1 MKTAIFRVD
10 SSYEIGTGHVMRCLN
25 LARVLLNYGLKVIFI
40 CRNLKGNLINV
51 IKNEFQVLVIEDYDE
66 EKNKNND
73 KKSKLDFS
81 INQKLD
87 SLNTIKLIES
97 LNIENFCYLIID
109 HYFLDREWEEVIQKK
124 YKNDENKL
132 FKILV
137 IDDLFNREHSCD
149 FILDQNIITKNNPY
163 LDLINQNTKSILG
176 PYFALLSNEYSLKK
190 KSIVKRN
197 TIKTILVFFGG
208 IDKNN
213 MTKKVINILSNNKF
227 KDKIVNIVIG
237 KNNKELQNIKKITK
251 SRKNFNLFI
260 QIDSLANLLSVSDLV
275 IGGGGVNSWER
286 ECMEVPTIL
295 ISLSENQVNLA
306 KSITDLGKV
315 KYLGHYDELE
325 DGFLSQSIEKEIDQQ
340 SLRNKKG
347 YFIDGFGTNRVALL
361 LVGLQYP
368 VKLQDISKYD
378 LPVLNYWLSALKQN
392 RSFKKILNKQK
403 TKGFILKNN
412 DHCPLFIFDYYH
424 SENQILDLFCIY
436 DPFILIEEDILRL
449 FIKSIF
455 IILKKIDYAKVLKL
469 NLLNEINSKN
479 NKKIIKNFL
488 RRYKIISNLDDQ
500 LLIDLEKFNLK
511 LQGLDKTF
519 LINDP
524 VIIID

>member
-25 LARVLLNYGLKVIFI
+25 LARVLLNCGVKVLFI
-40 CRNLKGNLINV
+40 CRNLKGNLINI
-51 IKNEFQVLVIEDYDE
+51 IKNEFQVLVIEDYHTE
-66 EKNKNND
+66 NNKNND
-73 KKSKLDFS
+73 KKSIHNFY
-81 INQKLD
+81 INQNLD

-109 HYFLDREWEEVIQKK
+109 HYSLDREWEKVLQKK
-124 YKNDENKL
+124 YKNEENKL

-137 IDDLFNREHSCD
+137 VDDLFNREHICD
-149 FILDQNIITKNNPY
+149 FILDQNIITQNNPY
-163 LDLINQNTKSILG
+163 LNLINQNTKCILG
-176 PYFALLSNEYSLKK
+176 PYFALLSSEYSLKK
-190 KSIVKRN
+190 KTIVKRN

-213 MTKKVINILSNNKF
+213 LTMKVINILLNNRF
-227 KDKIVNIVIG
+227 KDKIINIVIG
-237 KNNKELQNIKKITK
+237 KNNRELQNIKKITE

-260 QIDSLANLLSVSDLV
+260 QIDSLANLLSKSDLV

-315 KYLGHYDELE
+315 KYLGHYDQLE
-325 DGFLSQSIEKEIDQQ
+325 DGVLSQSIENEINQK

-347 YFIDGFGTNRVALL
+347 YFIDGFGANRVALL

-368 VKLQDISKYD
+368 LKLQDICEYD
-378 LPVLNYWLSALKQN
+378 LPILDYWLSILKQN
-392 RSFKKILNKQK
+392 RSFKKILNNQK

-412 DHCPLFIFDYYH
+412 DHCPLFIFDYYP
-424 SENQILDLFCIY
+424 SKNKNLDLFCIY
-436 DPFILIEEDILRL
+436 DPFILIEEDILKL
-449 FIKSIF
+449 FMKSIL
-455 IILKKIDYAKVLKL
+455 IILKKIDCPKVLKL

-488 RRYKIISNLDDQ
+488 RRYNFINNFDDQ
-500 LLIDLEKFNLK
+500 ILIDFEKFKLK
-511 LQGLDKTF
+511 LKEIDKLFF
-519 LINDP
+519 LNDQA
-524 VIIID
+524 IIKY